1 MSAGIAI
8 DANIEGL
15 AGVGDAFSRMVRLGY
30 RPRPI
35 WDAIGQYGESSTRL
49 RFKNQ
54 RDPEGKR
61 WVPSMRAQ
69 QFGPGRTLI
78 RSARLLRNISY
89 NADDRGTSWGSN
101 VIYARIHNDGGEIK
115 AKGGGALRFRLPS
128 GAFVTV
134 KKVTIPQRTF
144 IGVNAED
151 AREMQQL
158 AVEVLYNAA
167 RNPSAGYSVGKDGA

>member
-1 MSAGIAI
+1 MTIGIAI

-54 RDPEGKR
+54 KDPEGKR
-61 WVPSMRAQ
+61 WLPSIRAQ

-78 RSARLLRNISY
+78 KTARLLRSISY

-101 VIYARIHNDGGEIK
+101 VIYAHIHNEGGDIK
-115 AKGGGALRFRLPS
+115 AKGGGALRFRLPG

-134 KKVTIPQRTF
+134 KKVTIPARTF
-144 IGVNAED
+144 IGVNADD
-151 AREMQQL
+151 AREMQEL

-167 RNPSAGYSVGKDGA
+167 RNPSQGYSAGKDGA

>member
-1 MSAGIAI
+1 MSIGIEV
-8 DANIEGL
+8 DAHLEGL
-15 AGVGDAFSRMVRLGY
+15 NGVADAFARMVRLGY

-54 RDPEGKR
+54 IDPEGKR
-61 WVPSMRAQ
+61 WKPSSRAQ

-78 RSARLLRNISY
+78 QKARLLRSITH

-101 VIYARIHNDGGEIK
+101 VIYAAIHNEGGEIK
-115 AKGGGALRFRLPS
+115 AKAGGALRFRLPG

-134 KKVTIPQRTF
+134 KKVTIPARAF
-144 IGVNAED
+144 VGVNATD
-151 AREMQQL
+151 AREMEQL

-167 RNPSAGYSVGKDGA
+167 RNPSQGWSAGKDGA